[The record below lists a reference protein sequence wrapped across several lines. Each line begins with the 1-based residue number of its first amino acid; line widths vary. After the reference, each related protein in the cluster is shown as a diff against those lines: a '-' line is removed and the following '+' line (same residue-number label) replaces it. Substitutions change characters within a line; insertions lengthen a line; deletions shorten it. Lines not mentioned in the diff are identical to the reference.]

1 MARLQER
8 IAAAS
13 RALLAL
19 EEVMAIR
26 KPSRIE
32 QDAAIQR
39 FEFTF
44 ETVWKAA
51 QLLLRDV
58 EGLDTGSPKGVIRD
72 CLQIGLIDEQ
82 ETVQALK
89 MADDR
94 NLTVHTYNEV
104 LADEIYEHIKE
115 YVLFLSKWL
124 SRIAERAENI

>member
-8 IAAAS
+8 IVTAG

-19 EEVMAIR
+19 EEVMAITQ
-26 KPSRIE
+26 PTRIE

-51 QLLLRDV
+51 QLFLKDI

-72 CLQIGLIDEQ
+72 CLQVGILDEQ
-82 ETVQALK
+82 ETIQALK
-89 MADDR
+89 MTDDR

-104 LADEIYEHIKE
+104 LAGKIYEHIKE
-115 YVLFLSKWL
+115 YVVLLSKWL
-124 SRIAERAENI
+124 SRISERTSKS